1 MHHKKVIK
9 KLLLLYAVYR
19 VIQVGRSQK
28 TRKRREFQ
36 EHPLFKKR
44 TSVKEGKQCKVQL
57 NQKVRHH
64 VRQHNHL
71 AIDYRPIQGKSCAA
85 SEHSIS

>member
-9 KLLLLYAVYR
+9 KLLLLYAMYR
-19 VIQVGRSQK
+19 VINAGRSQK
-28 TRKRREFQ
+28 IRKRREFQ
-36 EHPLFKKR
+36 VHPLFKKR
-44 TSVKEGKQCKVQL
+44 TSVTKGKQCKVQL

-71 AIDYRPIQGKSCAA
+71 VIDYRPIQGKSCAA
-85 SEHSIS
+85 SELSRS